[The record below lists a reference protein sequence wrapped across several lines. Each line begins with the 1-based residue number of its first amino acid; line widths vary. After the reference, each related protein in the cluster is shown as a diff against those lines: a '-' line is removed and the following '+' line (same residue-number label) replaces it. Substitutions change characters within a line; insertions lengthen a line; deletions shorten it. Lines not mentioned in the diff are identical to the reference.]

1 VFLLPSL
8 ALGVLLAY
16 VLGGRPSRLLDV
28 PFRLTWTVFVAL
40 VAQLLLFLNLGID
53 YTEPVLDA
61 VHVGSY
67 ALLVAFALAN
77 LRLVALVPAFAGMA
91 LNAIAIAANGG
102 VMPVAPR
109 AADAAGIAGELVT
122 RHNVSS
128 DTHRLWFLGDVF
140 ALPPSVPLT
149 NVFSIGDVLI
159 AIGMIGFV
167 VYVSMEDARR
177 SFSARRLLRP
187 LATKPYRRLVAGRLV
202 SQAGDWL
209 TVSALIGWIYQTTHS
224 VGAAAAVL
232 LCRLAP
238 PIVGGSVAAV
248 VVDRLPK
255 QRLLVA
261 VELGRAV
268 AVTIALAGL
277 LSDQLPLVLFALALS
292 GALAT
297 LGNAV
302 SSSLVPALLP
312 ENQLASANA
321 GLGIARDGAMALGA
335 GLGGLAVAITGP
347 GWALLADVGTFF
359 ASAAL
364 FAAMGVSA
372 GLARSRRQP
381 REPSGLRY
389 ILAHRSLL
397 LLALCFAA
405 ATIAT
410 GLTNA
415 TLPAFMDA
423 DLGLGPGGYGFGIAA
438 LALGLAFGQA
448 AIGFTEAGPA
458 AGRWIA
464 AALVLMA
471 GLLAI
476 LAVGHDAP
484 TALLL
489 LGAIGFVD
497 GTTDVLF
504 ETAVQR
510 DADPRYYGAVF
521 GFTSSLMMTTMM
533 IAVALAPLAHGL
545 VAARVVLLGATAFLL
560 AAGVL
565 AFVRT
570 LGPRRALL
578 PAAGGVLEPDPRTP

>member
-8 ALGVLLAY
+8 GLGIVLAW

-28 PFRLTWTVFVAL
+28 PFRLAWVVFVAL
-40 VAQLLLFLNLGID
+40 AAQLLLFLRLGIE
-53 YTEPVLDA
+53 YPPLVVDA
-61 VHVGSY
+61 VHLASY
-67 ALLVAFALAN
+67 ALLGAFAAAN
-77 LRLVALVPAFAGMA
+77 LRLLPLVPAFVGMA
-91 LNAIAIAANGG
+91 LNAIAIVANGG
-102 VMPVAPR
+102 RMPVSPR
-109 AADAAGIAGELVT
+109 AIEAAGLIDDVDARL
-122 RHNVSS
+122 NVSS
-128 DTHRLWFLGDVF
+128 DGHRFWFLGDVF
-140 ALPPSVPLT
+140 AIPPGLPLA

-159 AIGMIGFV
+159 GIGMIAFV
-167 VYVSMEDARR
+167 VYVSVDADKGAI
-177 SFSARRLLRP
+177 SARRLLQP
-187 LATKPYRRLVAGRLV
+187 LRTKPYRRLAAGRLV

-209 TVSALIGWIYQTTHS
+209 TLSALIGWIYSTTHS

-238 PIVGGSVAAV
+238 PIVGGGVAGFI
-248 VVDRLPK
+248 VDRLPK
-255 QRLLVA
+255 QRLLVT

-277 LSDQLPLVLFALALS
+277 LSNQIVLVLAALALS

-302 SSSLVPALLP
+302 ASSLVPALLP

-335 GLGGLAVAITGP
+335 GLGGLLVALTGP
-347 GWALLADVGTFF
+347 GWALLADAGTFCV
-359 ASAAL
+359 STAL
-364 FAAMGVSA
+364 FAGLGLGA
-372 GLARSRRQP
+372 GIARRG
-381 REPSGLRY
+381 REQRGPSGLRY
-389 ILAHRSLL
+389 ILGHRSLL

-415 TLPAFMDA
+415 TLPAFLDA

-438 LALGLAFGQA
+438 LALGLALGQG

-471 GLLAI
+471 GFLAI
-476 LAVGHDAP
+476 LALGQDAP
-484 TALLL
+484 TALLVL
-489 LGAIGFVD
+489 AAIGFVD

-521 GFTSSLMMTTMM
+521 GFASSLMMTTML
-533 IAVALAPLAHGL
+533 IAVALAPLAHEL
-545 VAARVVLLGATAFLL
+545 VAARAVLLGATAFLL
-560 AAGVL
+560 TAGVL
-565 AFVRT
+565 AFLRT
-570 LGPRRALL
+570 VSPRRPV
-578 PAAGGVLEPDPRTP
+578 PAAARALELDTGTP

>member
-8 ALGVLLAY
+8 LLGVLLAW
-16 VLGGRPSRLLDV
+16 VLGGRPTRLLDV
-28 PFRLTWTVFVAL
+28 TLRLSWAVYVAL
-40 VAQLLLFLNLGID
+40 AAQLLLFLPLGIE
-53 YTEPVLDA
+53 YPSLVVDA
-61 VHVGSY
+61 AHVASY
-67 ALLVAFALAN
+67 ALLGAFAAAN
-77 LRLVALVPAFAGMA
+77 LRLLPFVPAFVGMT
-91 LNAIAIAANGG
+91 LNAIAILANGG
-102 VMPVAPR
+102 RMPVSTR
-109 AADAAGIAGELVT
+109 AAEAAGMGDELGA
-122 RHNVSS
+122 HLNVSS
-128 DTHRLWFLGDVF
+128 EAHRLMFLGDVF
-140 ALPPSVPLT
+140 AIPPAFPLA

-159 AIGMIGFV
+159 GIGMIAFV
-167 VYVSMEDARR
+167 VYVSVDADKGAI
-177 SFSARRLLRP
+177 SARRLLQP
-187 LATKPYRRLVAGRLV
+187 LRMKPYRRLAAGRLV

-209 TVSALIGWIYQTTHS
+209 TLSALIGWIYSTTHS

-238 PIVGGSVAAV
+238 PIVGGGVAGV
-248 VVDRLPK
+248 IVDRLPK
-255 QRLLVA
+255 QRLLVG
-261 VELGRAV
+261 VEIGRAV
-268 AVTIALAGL
+268 AVAIALAGL
-277 LSDQLPLVLFALALS
+277 LSDQIGLVLVALTLS

-302 SSSLVPALLP
+302 ASSLVPALLP

-335 GLGGLAVAITGP
+335 GLGGLVVAMTGP
-347 GWALLADVGTFF
+347 GWALLADVGTFC
-359 ASAAL
+359 
-364 FAAMGVSA
+364 VSA
-372 GLARSRRQP
+372 GLFAALGLRVALPRRG
-381 REPSGLRY
+381 REQRGPSGLRY
-389 ILAHRSLL
+389 ILGQRSLL

-415 TLPAFMDA
+415 TLPAFLDA

-438 LALGLAFGQA
+438 LALGLAFGQG

-471 GLLAI
+471 GFLAI
-476 LAVGHDAP
+476 LAVGQDAP
-484 TALLL
+484 TALLVL
-489 LGAIGFVD
+489 AGIGFVD

-521 GFTSSLMMTTMM
+521 GFASSLMMTTMM
-533 IAVALAPLAHGL
+533 IAVALAPLANQL

-560 AAGVL
+560 AAGGL
-565 AFVRT
+565 AFLRT
-570 LGPRRALL
+570 VGPRQPLLSALE
-578 PAAGGVLEPDPRTP
+578 VDR